1 MDDKTVESVAHT
13 YTPCLAILYYARP
26 HSSVAKFVEVGMHY
40 AGTCLN
46 DRNACRI
53 AHKVDQSSAAT
64 RYAEVD
70 MSHRGEHLVC

>member
-1 MDDKTVESVAHT
+1 MDDKAVESVAHT
-13 YTPCLAILYYARP
+13 HSSCLAILYYARS

-70 MSHRGEHLVC
+70 IAHSGEHLVC